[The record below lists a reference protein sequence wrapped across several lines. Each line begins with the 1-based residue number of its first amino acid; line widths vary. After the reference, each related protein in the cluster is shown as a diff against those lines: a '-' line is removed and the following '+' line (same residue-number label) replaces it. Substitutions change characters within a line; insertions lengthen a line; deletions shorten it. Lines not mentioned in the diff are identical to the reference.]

1 MLENSGKTAEK
12 RIREH
17 LSISVSVMVF
27 LLLILS
33 GGLPFWLQVAA
44 GLAIAGGVIYNH
56 FLCRKLRDQFTKDH
70 PA

>member
-1 MLENSGKTAEK
+1 MLENSEKTAEK

-33 GGLPFWLQVAA
+33 GSLPFGLQVAA
-44 GLAIAGGVIYNH
+44 GLAIAGGVVYNH
-56 FLCRKLRDQFTKDH
+56 LLCRKLRDQFTTDH